1 MLWVK
6 RRKGE
11 NERKRNEKKR
21 RCRQQERVRER
32 SHRASV
38 SRVLPPAAAIT
49 SYASVLRELPD
60 DRFSLSLPL
69 SPPLPPLPPPPL
81 SLFAWAQI
89 AVGLLQTNWPT
100 PAQLKPKS
108 LALHAAIK
116 T

>member
-69 SPPLPPLPPPPL
+69 SPPSPLSPLPP
-81 SLFAWAQI
+81 SLCLLGLKLQLVCYRPI
-89 AVGLLQTNWPT
+89 GLLQHN
-100 PAQLKPKS
+100 
-108 LALHAAIK
+108 
-116 T
+116 